1 MLKKFTIAALCITL
15 IIERLNRITEVKA
28 AKATKPKLSIAEIDA
43 ILTQAKIDTT
53 GRMAIKS
60 DLYHKGFLQ
69 DNEET
74 LEAASLRRITRWR

>member
-28 AKATKPKLSIAEIDA
+28 AKATKLSIAEIDA
-43 ILTQAKIDTT
+43 ILTHAKIDTT